1 MTTPSHDEDGHE
13 HGESGHH
20 GHDHAMEHEHAQ
32 RGGVLGFVEKVG
44 LLHGHSHAVSTD
56 DALESSEKGIRT
68 VKLSLV
74 LLAATA
80 AFQVVIVTISG
91 SVALLADT
99 IHNFTDALT
108 ALPLWLAFILGRR
121 AASRRYTYGY
131 GRSEDVAGVIIVLI
145 IFASALLAGYESVV
159 KLRDPQGIDHVE
171 WVMLAAIVGFIGN
184 EAVAVMRI
192 RVGQEIGS
200 AALEADGQH
209 ARVDGLTSLAV
220 LVGAIGV
227 VAGAPIADPL
237 IGLVITVAIL
247 FITKDAAVLI
257 WHRLLDATD
266 PELLETLEA
275 AAQRLVEREPGAH
288 GFTAGRLRWLG
299 HRLQAEMILFVDEE
313 LPTRES
319 HRIAEEMRHELFHS
333 LPGLGSALVHVD
345 PWSGSEGDAHSLT
358 EHHRP

>member
-1 MTTPSHDEDGHE
+1 
-13 HGESGHH
+13 
-20 GHDHAMEHEHAQ
+20 MEHEHAH
-32 RGGVLGFVEKVG
+32 RGGLLGFVEKVG
-44 LLHGHSHAVSTD
+44 LMHGHSHAVSTD

-80 AFQVVIVTISG
+80 AFQIVIVVISG

-145 IFASALLAGYESVV
+145 IFASAVLAGYESIV
-159 KLRDPQGIDHVE
+159 KLMDPHEIDHVE

-192 RVGQEIGS
+192 RVGKEIGS

-275 AAQRLVEREPGAH
+275 AAQRVVEREAGAH
-288 GFTAGRLRWLG
+288 GVTGVRLRWLG
-299 HRLQAEMILFVDEE
+299 HRLQAELMLLVDEE

-333 LPGLGSALVHVD
+333 MPGLGSALVHVD
-345 PWSGSEGDAHSLT
+345 PWSAGGVDAHSMT